1 MGSTLTYSSCS
12 RIPCG
17 HQASDRSKLRPY
29 PGLPTSLVRHVC
41 PNPCLN
47 SGSASK
53 EPDVKQISMPSQQTD
68 LPHQGPHL
76 NLGSYHVGERDGH
89 THSEAGRPQC
99 IRLPRAKAGPSL
111 DGLIQAW
118 IKWQWRE
125 WQAYFV
131 PTDRIKRENFPNRMQ
146 NTQEKEVALS
156 EGDWASGS

>member
-1 MGSTLTYSSCS
+1 
-12 RIPCG
+12 
-17 HQASDRSKLRPY
+17 
-29 PGLPTSLVRHVC
+29 
-41 PNPCLN
+41 
-47 SGSASK
+47 
-53 EPDVKQISMPSQQTD
+53 MPSQRKD
-68 LPHQGPHL
+68 LPRQGPHL

-89 THSEAGRPQC
+89 THSEKQGDHSAYAYPSAR
-99 IRLPRAKAGPSL
+99 AGPSL

-146 NTQEKEVALS
+146 NIQEKEVALS